1 VFRAPKLKNNFKTNI
16 ARYFVTGNTILPQ
29 KKKMPI
35 PLAVN
40 IK

>member
-29 KKKMPI
+29 KKMPI